1 MPFYGADVDQLKALS
16 KALSNG
22 ATLLT
27 SRARELD
34 SLIGQGMTGHGGGWQ
49 GQDAKRFAADWQG
62 RLKPLLE
69 RTTRGLEE
77 ASRSVLT
84 NADQQSSAS
93 TEGAGSNGSGSG
105 SGSAGDAGSSG
116 AAGSSGGTGS
126 TGSSGSSGGDASTKT
141 ASNPD
146 QPTPQEIL
154 DKYQV
159 SDAKV
164 TKWPGDWDPLR
175 FIVDQREVTEKE
187 AELLNGLGPFEMN
200 AFKDIHDD
208 AFSTA
213 DDRFPSADRNDDQND
228 AFRHAYWNA
237 LMVKEFGADWAEDYA
252 TAHEQLPGNPAPREA
267 MDLYNNEVGR
277 NVAIANPDASAEELA
292 DLIEEAV
299 NNGDTVV
306 VGQDLLPHP
315 SNEVPMDQTG
325 DANNAEPAPGED
337 PEFNDESRTT
347 S

>member
-16 KALSNG
+16 KALASG
-22 ATLLT
+22 ASLLT

-34 SLIGQGMTGHGGGWQ
+34 SLITQGGSWQ
-49 GQDAKRFAADWQG
+49 GQDAKRFASDWQG
-62 RLKPLLE
+62 RLRPLLE
-69 RTTRGLEE
+69 RTSRGIEE
-77 ASRSVLT
+77 ASKSVLT
-84 NADQQSSAS
+84 NADEQSSAS
-93 TEGAGSNGSGSG
+93 TE
-105 SGSAGDAGSSG
+105 
-116 AAGSSGGTGS
+116 SGGG
-126 TGSSGSSGGDASTKT
+126 SGSSGNPGNDARTKT
-141 ASNPD
+141 ASATDPT

-154 DKYQV
+154 DEYQV
-159 SDAKV
+159 SDAE
-164 TKWPGDWDPLR
+164 TTNWPGDWDPLR
-175 FIVDQREVTEKE
+175 FVTDQRVVTEKE
-187 AELLNGLGPFEMN
+187 AELLNGLGPFELN
-200 AFKDIHDD
+200 AFKGIHDD
-208 AFSTA
+208 AFSVA
-213 DDRFPSADRNDDQND
+213 DERFPSEDRNDDHND

-292 DLIEEAV
+292 DLIEDAV

-306 VGQDLLPHP
+306 VGPDLLPHP
-315 SNEVPMDQTG
+315 SNQVPADQTG
-325 DANNAEPAPGED
+325 DAGNAGPAPGED

>member
-16 KALSNG
+16 KALASG
-22 ATLLT
+22 ASLLT

-34 SLIGQGMTGHGGGWQ
+34 FLITQGSSWQ
-49 GQDAKRFAADWQG
+49 GQDARRFASDWQG
-62 RLKPLLE
+62 HLRPLLE
-69 RTTRGLEE
+69 RTSRGIEE
-77 ASRSVLT
+77 ASKSVLT
-84 NADQQSSAS
+84 NADEQSGAS
-93 TEGAGSNGSGSG
+93 TEGGNSGNPG
-105 SGSAGDAGSSG
+105 NDA
-116 AAGSSGGTGS
+116 TI
-126 TGSSGSSGGDASTKT
+126 KT
-141 ASNPD
+141 AAATDPT

-159 SDAKV
+159 SDAE
-164 TKWPGDWDPLR
+164 TTNWPGDWDPLR
-175 FIVDQREVTEKE
+175 FVVDQKVVTEKE
-187 AELLNGLGPFEMN
+187 AELLNGLGPFELN
-200 AFKDIHDD
+200 AFKGIHDD
-208 AFSTA
+208 AFSVA
-213 DDRFPSADRNDDQND
+213 DERFPSEDRNDDQND

-292 DLIEEAV
+292 DLIEDAV

-306 VGQDLLPHP
+306 VGPDLLPHP
-315 SNEVPMDQTG
+315 SNQVPADQTG
-325 DANNAEPAPGED
+325 DAGNAEPAPGED

>member
-1 MPFYGADVDQLKALS
+1 MPFYGADIDQLKALS
-16 KALSNG
+16 KALANG
-22 ATLLT
+22 ASLLT

-34 SLIGQGMTGHGGGWQ
+34 SLIAQGGYWQ
-49 GQDAKRFAADWQG
+49 GQDAKRFASDWQG
-62 RLKPLLE
+62 HLRPLLE
-69 RTTRGLEE
+69 RTSRGIEE
-77 ASRSVLT
+77 ASKSVLT
-84 NADQQSSAS
+84 NADEQSGAS
-93 TEGAGSNGSGSG
+93 TEGGNSGNPSN
-105 SGSAGDAGSSG
+105 DA
-116 AAGSSGGTGS
+116 TI
-126 TGSSGSSGGDASTKT
+126 KT
-141 ASNPD
+141 AAATDPT

-159 SDAKV
+159 SDAE
-164 TKWPGDWDPLR
+164 TTNWPGDWDPLR
-175 FIVDQREVTEKE
+175 FVVDQKVVTEKE
-187 AELLNGLGPFEMN
+187 AELLNGLGPFELN
-200 AFKDIHDD
+200 AFKGIHDD
-208 AFSTA
+208 AFSVA
-213 DDRFPSADRNDDQND
+213 DERFPSEDRNDDQND

-292 DLIEEAV
+292 DLIEDAV

-306 VGQDLLPHP
+306 VGPDLLPQP
-315 SNEVPMDQTG
+315 SNQVPAEQTG
-325 DANNAEPAPGED
+325 DAGNAEPAPGED

>member
-16 KALSNG
+16 KTLANG
-22 ATLLT
+22 ASQLT
-27 SRARELD
+27 TRARELD
-34 SLIGQGMTGHGGGWQ
+34 SMINQGGYWQ
-49 GQDAKRFAADWQG
+49 GQDAKQFASDWQG
-62 RLKPLLE
+62 RLRPLLE
-69 RTTRGLEE
+69 RTSRGIEE
-77 ASRSVLT
+77 ASKAALT
-84 NADQQSSAS
+84 NADQQTSAS
-93 TEGAGSNGSGSG
+93 NDGSGSLSGGSGSGGSGSG
-105 SGSAGDAGSSG
+105 SGDA
-116 AAGSSGGTGS
+116 
-126 TGSSGSSGGDASTKT
+126 KT
-141 ASNPD
+141 AADSTHKTTDPA

-154 DKYQV
+154 EQYQV
-159 SDAKV
+159 SDAE
-164 TKWPGDWDPLR
+164 TTNWPGDWDPLR
-175 FIVDQREVTEKE
+175 FVTDQRVVTEKE
-187 AELLNGLGPFEMN
+187 AELLNGLGPFELN
-200 AFKDIHDD
+200 AFKGIHDD
-208 AFSTA
+208 AFSVA
-213 DDRFPSADRNDDQND
+213 DERFPSEDRNDDQND

-306 VGQDLLPHP
+306 VGADLLPHP
-315 SNEVPMDQTG
+315 SNQIPADQTG
-325 DANNAEPAPGED
+325 DAGNAQPAPGED

>member
-16 KALSNG
+16 KALANG
-22 ATLLT
+22 ASLLT

-34 SLIGQGMTGHGGGWQ
+34 SVIGQGLTGQGGGWQ

-62 RLKPLLE
+62 RLRPLLE

-77 ASRSVLT
+77 ASQSVLT

-93 TEGAGSNGSGSG
+93 TEGSGGSGSGSSGSGSSGSG
-105 SGSAGDAGSSG
+105 SGS
-116 AAGSSGGTGS
+116 
-126 TGSSGSSGGDASTKT
+126 SGSSGNSGDDTTKT
-141 ASNPD
+141 AANPNPD

-159 SDAKV
+159 SDAE
-164 TKWPGDWDPLR
+164 TTNWPGDWDPLR
-175 FIVDQREVTEKE
+175 FVVDQREVTEKE

-200 AFKDIHDD
+200 AFKGIHDD

-213 DDRFPSADRNDDQND
+213 DERFPSADRNDDQND

>member
-16 KALSNG
+16 KALASG
-22 ATLLT
+22 ASLLT

-34 SLIGQGMTGHGGGWQ
+34 SLIAQGGYWQ
-49 GQDAKRFAADWQG
+49 GHDAKRFASEWQG
-62 RLKPLLE
+62 HLRPLLE
-69 RTTRGLEE
+69 RTSRGIEE
-77 ASRSVLT
+77 ASQSVLT
-84 NADQQSSAS
+84 NADEQAGAS
-93 TEGAGSNGSGSG
+93 TEGGAGPAGSGGSGNSG
-105 SGSAGDAGSSG
+105 NPGSDA
-116 AAGSSGGTGS
+116 T
-126 TGSSGSSGGDASTKT
+126 TKT
-141 ASNPD
+141 AAATNPT

-154 DKYQV
+154 DQYQV
-159 SDAKV
+159 SDAE
-164 TKWPGDWDPLR
+164 TTNWPGDWDPLR
-175 FIVDQREVTEKE
+175 FVVDQKVVTEKE
-187 AELLNGLGPFEMN
+187 AELLNGLGPFELN
-200 AFKDIHDD
+200 AFKGIHDD
-208 AFSTA
+208 AFSVA
-213 DDRFPSADRNDDQND
+213 DERFPSEDRNDDQND

-292 DLIEEAV
+292 DLIEDAV

-306 VGQDLLPHP
+306 VGPDLLPHP
-315 SNEVPMDQTG
+315 SNEVPADQTG
-325 DANNAEPAPGED
+325 DAGNAEPAPGED

>member
-16 KALSNG
+16 KALANG
-22 ATLLT
+22 ASLLT

-34 SLIGQGMTGHGGGWQ
+34 SLIGHGMTGQGGGWQ

-62 RLKPLLE
+62 RLRPLLE

-77 ASRSVLT
+77 ASQSVLT
-84 NADQQSSAS
+84 NANQQSSAS
-93 TEGAGSNGSGSG
+93 TEG
-105 SGSAGDAGSSG
+105 SADS
-116 AAGSSGGTGS
+116 
-126 TGSSGSSGGDASTKT
+126 GSSGSSSGGSGSSSANSTNTGNDATTKT
-141 ASNPD
+141 SAIPNPD

-154 DKYQV
+154 DEYQV
-159 SDAKV
+159 SDAE
-164 TKWPGDWDPLR
+164 TTMWPGDWDPLR
-175 FIVDQREVTEKE
+175 FVVDQREVTEKE

>member
-16 KALSNG
+16 KALANG
-22 ATLLT
+22 ASLLT

-34 SLIGQGMTGHGGGWQ
+34 SLIGQGMTGQGGGWQ

-62 RLKPLLE
+62 RLRPLLE
-69 RTTRGLEE
+69 RTMRGLEE
-77 ASRSVLT
+77 ASQSVLT

-93 TEGAGSNGSGSG
+93 TEGSGDSGSSDSGSGGSGSSDSG
-105 SGSAGDAGSSG
+105 SGGSGD
-116 AAGSSGGTGS
+116 
-126 TGSSGSSGGDASTKT
+126 DATTKT
-141 ASNPD
+141 AANPNPD

-159 SDAKV
+159 SDAE
-164 TKWPGDWDPLR
+164 TTNWPGDWDPLR
-175 FIVDQREVTEKE
+175 FVVDQREVTEKE

-200 AFKDIHDD
+200 AFKGIHDD

-213 DDRFPSADRNDDQND
+213 DDRFPSDDRNDDQND

>member
-16 KALSNG
+16 KALANG
-22 ATLLT
+22 ASLLT

-34 SLIGQGMTGHGGGWQ
+34 SLIGQGMTGQGGGWQ

-62 RLKPLLE
+62 RLRPLLE

-77 ASRSVLT
+77 ASQCVLT

-93 TEGAGSNGSGSG
+93 TEGSG
-105 SGSAGDAGSSG
+105 
-116 AAGSSGGTGS
+116 T
-126 TGSSGSSGGDASTKT
+126 SGSSGTSANPGNDSTTKT
-141 ASNPD
+141 AANPNPG

-154 DKYQV
+154 DNYQV
-159 SDAKV
+159 SDAE
-164 TKWPGDWDPLR
+164 TTNWPGDWDPLR
-175 FIVDQREVTEKE
+175 FVVDQREVTEKE

-200 AFKDIHDD
+200 AFKGIHDD

>member
-16 KALSNG
+16 KALASG
-22 ATLLT
+22 ASLLT
-27 SRARELD
+27 TRARELD
-34 SLIGQGMTGHGGGWQ
+34 SMIAQGGHWQ
-49 GQDAKRFAADWQG
+49 GQDAKRFASDWQG
-62 RLKPLLE
+62 HLRPLLE
-69 RTTRGLEE
+69 RTSRGIEE
-77 ASRSVLT
+77 ASKAVLT
-84 NADQQSSAS
+84 NADEQSSAS
-93 TEGAGSNGSGSG
+93 TGGAGGSSGGG
-105 SGSAGDAGSSG
+105 SGSAGADGNAKTV
-116 AAGSSGGTGS
+116 AATDPS
-126 TGSSGSSGGDASTKT
+126 
-141 ASNPD
+141 

-154 DKYQV
+154 EQYQV
-159 SDAKV
+159 SDAE
-164 TKWPGDWDPLR
+164 TTNWPGDWDPLR
-175 FIVDQREVTEKE
+175 FVTDQRVVTEKE
-187 AELLNGLGPFEMN
+187 AELLNGLGPFELN
-200 AFKDIHDD
+200 AFKGIHDD
-208 AFSTA
+208 AFSVA
-213 DDRFPSADRNDDQND
+213 DERFPSEDRNDDQND

-306 VGQDLLPHP
+306 VGPDLLPHP
-315 SNEVPMDQTG
+315 SNQIPADQTG
-325 DANNAEPAPGED
+325 DAGNAEPAPGED

>member
-16 KALSNG
+16 KTLASG
-22 ATLLT
+22 ASLLAT
-27 SRARELD
+27 RARELD
-34 SLIGQGMTGHGGGWQ
+34 SLIAQGGYWQ
-49 GQDAKRFAADWQG
+49 GQDAKRFASEWQG
-62 RLKPLLE
+62 HLRPLLE
-69 RTTRGLEE
+69 RTSRGIEE
-77 ASRSVLT
+77 ASKSVLT
-84 NADQQSSAS
+84 NADQQSGAS
-93 TEGAGSNGSGSG
+93 TEGASAGNSGPGGGSGG
-105 SGSAGDAGSSG
+105 SGT
-116 AAGSSGGTGS
+116 GTG
-126 TGSSGSSGGDASTKT
+126 TGNDSAKPAKDATTKT
-141 ASNPD
+141 SNPT

-154 DKYQV
+154 DQYQV
-159 SDAKV
+159 SDAE
-164 TKWPGDWDPLR
+164 TTNWPGDWDPLR
-175 FIVDQREVTEKE
+175 FVTDQRVVTEKE
-187 AELLNGLGPFEMN
+187 AELLNGLGPFELN
-200 AFKDIHDD
+200 AFKGIHDD
-208 AFSTA
+208 AFSVA
-213 DDRFPSADRNDDQND
+213 DERFPSEDRNDDQND

-306 VGQDLLPHP
+306 VGPDLLPHP
-315 SNEVPMDQTG
+315 SNQIPADQTG
-325 DANNAEPAPGED
+325 DAGNAEPAPGED

>member
-1 MPFYGADVDQLKALS
+1 MPFYGADVEQLKALS
-16 KALSNG
+16 KTLANG
-22 ATLLT
+22 ASLLT

-34 SLIGQGMTGHGGGWQ
+34 SLIGQGLTGHGGGWQ

-62 RLKPLLE
+62 RLRPLLE

-77 ASRSVLT
+77 ASQSVLT

-93 TEGAGSNGSGSG
+93 TEGAGSGGSG
-105 SGSAGDAGSSG
+105 
-116 AAGSSGGTGS
+116 
-126 TGSSGSSGGDASTKT
+126 GSSGSSGGSGGSSGSSGSSDTTKT
-141 ASNPD
+141 AANPNPG

-154 DKYQV
+154 DQYQV
-159 SDAKV
+159 SDAEV

-175 FIVDQREVTEKE
+175 FVVDQREVTEKE

-277 NVAIANPDASAEELA
+277 NVAIANPDASTEELA

>member
-16 KALSNG
+16 KALASG
-22 ATLLT
+22 ASLLT

-34 SLIGQGMTGHGGGWQ
+34 SLIAQGGYWQ
-49 GQDAKRFAADWQG
+49 GHDAKRFASEWQG
-62 RLKPLLE
+62 HLRPLLE
-69 RTTRGLEE
+69 RTSRGIEE
-77 ASRSVLT
+77 ASQSVLT
-84 NADQQSSAS
+84 NANEQAGAS
-93 TEGAGSNGSGSG
+93 TEGGAGPAGSGGSGNSG
-105 SGSAGDAGSSG
+105 NPGNDA
-116 AAGSSGGTGS
+116 T
-126 TGSSGSSGGDASTKT
+126 TKT
-141 ASNPD
+141 AAATNLT

-154 DKYQV
+154 DQYQV
-159 SDAKV
+159 SDAE
-164 TKWPGDWDPLR
+164 TTNWPGDWDPLR
-175 FIVDQREVTEKE
+175 FVVDQKVVTEKE
-187 AELLNGLGPFEMN
+187 AELLNGLGPFELN
-200 AFKDIHDD
+200 AFKGIHDD
-208 AFSTA
+208 AFSVA
-213 DDRFPSADRNDDQND
+213 DERFPSEDRNDDQND

-292 DLIEEAV
+292 DLIEDAV

-306 VGQDLLPHP
+306 VGPDLLPHP
-315 SNEVPMDQTG
+315 SNEVPADQTG
-325 DANNAEPAPGED
+325 DAGNAEPAPGED